1 MKVEIEEVAPAD
13 AYADPPQPSWPAED
27 AAADAGAGDPAAVAG
42 AQAESANSALAGA
55 ENEEAA
61 AALEAA
67 LSAPVASTAA
77 SRGELW
83 DGRQRR
89 PGCP

>member
-13 AYADPPQPSWPAED
+13 AYADPPSPSWPAED
-27 AAADAGAGDPAAVAG
+27 AAADGGAGDPAAVAG
-42 AQAESANSALAGA
+42 APADLANSALACA

-61 AALEAA
+61 AATEAA